1 MTWIRDNLGT
11 LILSFILAIT
21 AWVAA
26 ISQEDPLSEHVFGD
40 PVPVNYQGLQ
50 EGLTIVGSPPQFAEV
65 TLRAPD
71 SVWQNISIQDLS
83 LVGDLSG
90 LEAGVHRIRLEDGL
104 QLRAAK
110 VTAIEPATVTL
121 TIEAL
126 ATKRVEVQVQTRG
139 EVAPGYRADP
149 SQVDVDQVTITGPAS
164 VVGRVNAAEVI
175 VDLNNRQRTVD
186 AAFDLILV
194 DVAGDP
200 VEGLQIDQATV
211 RVVIAIT
218 KLENLATKLVIPIV
232 VGQDELE
239 ANGYY
244 RVTRVNVSPSEVA
257 VFSEDPAAL
266 EGLPAFVQTL
276 PIDVSEETRSVDRRI
291 ELDLP
296 PGFTLIGE
304 QNVRVQIDIEPIE
317 TSLTIS
323 RTVEVLNLALG
334 LYAYPSPQAINII
347 LSGPA
352 VVLDALQREDIHAT
366 VDVENLSL
374 GIFQL
379 EPQIVG
385 IPEGISWEPPTPS
398 VIEVTLTAVPRPT
411 PTPFPTPEP

>member
-1 MTWIRDNLGT
+1 MTWIRENLGR
-11 LILSFILAIT
+11 LFLSFILAIT

-26 ISQEDPLSEHVFGD
+26 ISQEDPLSERVFGD
-40 PVPVNYQGLQ
+40 PVPVSYQGLQ
-50 EGLTIVGSPPQFAEV
+50 EGLTIVGSPPEFAEV
-65 TLRAPD
+65 TMRAPD

-83 LVGDLSG
+83 VVGDLAG
-90 LEAGVHRIRLEDGL
+90 LEAGVHRIRLEGNL

-110 VTAIEPATVTL
+110 VTAVEPATVTL

-139 EVAPGYRADP
+139 EVAPGYRDDP
-149 SQVDVDQVTITGPAS
+149 AQVDVDQVTITGPSS
-164 VVGRVNAAEVI
+164 VVGRVSAAEVI

-186 AAFDLILV
+186 AAFDLTLV
-194 DVAGDP
+194 DVGGDP

-232 VGQDELE
+232 IGQDDLE

-276 PIDVSEETRSVDRRI
+276 PIDVSAETSSVDRRI

-296 PGFTLIGE
+296 PGFSLIGE

-317 TSLTIS
+317 TSLTIT
-323 RTVEVLNLALG
+323 RTIEVLNLAFG
-334 LYAYPSPQAINII
+334 LYAYPSPEVINII

-352 VVLDALQREDIHAT
+352 VVLDALRRDEIHVT
-366 VDVENLSL
+366 VDVDNLSL
-374 GIFQL
+374 GTFQL
-379 EPQIVG
+379 EPQITG
-385 IPEGISWEPPTPS
+385 IPEGISWDRPTPS

-411 PTPFPTPEP
+411 PTPFPTPES

>member
-1 MTWIRDNLGT
+1 MTWIRENLGT
-11 LILSFILAIT
+11 LFLSFILAIT

-26 ISQEDPLSEHVFGD
+26 ISQEDPLSERVFGD
-40 PVPVNYQGLQ
+40 PVPVSYQGLQ

-65 TLRAPD
+65 TLRAPN

-83 LVGDLSG
+83 VVGDLAG
-90 LEAGVHRIRLEDGL
+90 LEAGVHRIRLEDNL

-110 VTAIEPATVTL
+110 VTAVEPATVTL

-139 EVAPGYRADP
+139 EVAPGYRDDP
-149 SQVDVDQVTITGPAS
+149 AQVDVDQVTITGPAS

-186 AAFDLILV
+186 ASFDLTLV
-194 DVAGDP
+194 DVEGDP

-239 ANGYY
+239 ATGYY

-257 VFSEDPAAL
+257 VFSADPAAL

-276 PIDVSEETRSVDRRI
+276 PIDVSAETRSVDTRV

-296 PGFTLIGE
+296 PGFSLIGE

-323 RTVEVLNLALG
+323 RTIEVLNLGLG
-334 LYAYPSPQAINII
+334 LYAYPSPQVINII

-352 VVLDALQREDIHAT
+352 VVLDALQRDDIHAT
-366 VDVENLSL
+366 VDVDNLSL
-374 GIFQL
+374 GTFQL
-379 EPQIVG
+379 EPKIEG

-411 PTPFPTPEP
+411 PTPLRTPES